1 MSTDADRAAAEKA
14 EADKKVAEDAAAAT
28 KAAASAW
35 PTGGYN
41 SFIPLL
47 LFSVLAMLALYV
59 DISAISVVCA
69 SLIEYQYVCIC
80 VNAMLVIY
88 SWINLIEKLPIY
100 STIQKPILCR
110 NFSASGFA
118 AALKLDK
125 FTGSYFKRWQT
136 KTTLW
141 LTAMNVF

>member
-14 EADKKVAEDAAAAT
+14 EADKKVSEDAAAAT

-47 LFSVLAMLALYV
+47 IIFILAVLAVCV
-59 DISAISVVCA
+59 DLSTVCLVRA
-69 SLIEYQYVCIC
+69 CLDQSQYVINL

-100 STIQKPILCR
+100 STR
-110 NFSASGFA
+110 SSSGTMCAGTCACYPLFV
-118 AALKLDK
+118 
-125 FTGSYFKRWQT
+125 TGTGFW
-136 KTTLW
+136 
-141 LTAMNVF
+141 FC

>member
-1 MSTDADRAAAEKA
+1 MSTDAERAAAEKA
-14 EADKKVAEDAAAAT
+14 EADKKAAEDAAAAT
-28 KAAASAW
+28 KAAAASAW

-59 DISAISVVCA
+59 DLSAISVVCA
-69 SLIEYQYVCIC
+69 RLTEYPYAFIC

-88 SWINLIEKLPIY
+88 SWINVIEKLFIY
-100 STIQKPILCR
+100 STIQKPIMCR

-118 AALKLDK
+118 AALKP
-125 FTGSYFKRWQT
+125 
-136 KTTLW
+136 
-141 LTAMNVF
+141 A

>member
-1 MSTDADRAAAEKA
+1 MSTDAERAGAEKA
-14 EADKKVAEDAAAAT
+14 EADKKAAEDAVAAT
-28 KAAASAW
+28 TDAASAW

-47 LFSVLAMLALYV
+47 LFYVLAMLALYV
-59 DISAISVVCA
+59 DLSAISVVCA
-69 SLIEYQYVCIC
+69 SLTEYQYAFIC

-100 STIQKPILCR
+100 LAIQKPIMCR

-118 AALKLDK
+118 AALKPDK
-125 FTGSYFKRWQT
+125 LPVPTLSIGRLIPLYGSQ
-136 KTTLW
+136 L
-141 LTAMNVF
+141 

>member
-59 DISAISVVCA
+59 DLSAISVVCA
-69 SLIEYQYVCIC
+69 TLTEYQYAIIC

-100 STIQKPILCR
+100 STIQKPIMCR

-118 AALKLDK
+118 AALKPDK
-125 FTGSYFKRWQT
+125 LPVPTLSIGRLIPLYGSQ
-136 KTTLW
+136 L
-141 LTAMNVF
+141 